1 MRGKE
6 VIWTYP
12 DEPVLGL
19 KLLLRFLII
28 VDQTE
33 TLGGSTSEL
42 GLQAKDNNPLL
53 LGLVQSGELVA
64 ELISGQVGSSG
75 VEDGNDELLSVEQSV
90 GDELGSSDSNGAGSV
105 LIVSSCVPVLLCL
118 SSIVLFRVGQSM
130 MVCV

>member
-1 MRGKE
+1 VNG
-6 VIWTYP
+6 TYP

-105 LIVSSCVPVLLCL
+105 LIVSFLWSCVFVR
-118 SSIVLFRVGQSM
+118 SS
-130 MVCV
+130 

>member
-1 MRGKE
+1 MRGNE

-75 VEDGNDELLSVEQSV
+75 VKDGNDELLSVEQSV

-105 LIVSSCVPVLLCL
+105 LVVSFLCSCAPVFP
-118 SSIVLFRVGQSM
+118 STVLIQVGNRM